1 MAESVQAA
9 AQPSHTLR
17 NITVGILLIAAVA
30 GSVYG
35 TLKGNEAFQAYVD
48 GRVQAR
54 FAELSKNNVMVA
66 KDAAV
71 MTTVWSSPDS
81 KEPVRR
87 TMAIDVTKC
96 QELKESNAQASA
108 TSTLSVDCL
117 PVESLFGGASSV
129 STAAEAE
136 ASTVTN

>member
-9 AQPSHTLR
+9 AQSSHTLR
-17 NITVGILLIAAVA
+17 NITVGVLLIAAVA
-30 GSVYG
+30 GSVLG
-35 TLKGNEAFQAYVD
+35 TLKGKEAFDTFVNT
-48 GRVQAR
+48 RVQAR
-54 FAELSKNNVMVA
+54 FDELYKNNVMVA

-71 MTTVWSSPDS
+71 MTTVWSSPDA

-96 QELKESNAQASA
+96 QELKESNAQASS

-129 STAAEAE
+129 STTETE
-136 ASTVTN
+136 ASTTTN